1 MALWEPPTTAG
12 RRRSGS
18 ADQNAAWSR
27 RGAAPR
33 SESPSRR
40 DSTAG
45 LAAAAVG
52 PGDDLQQV
60 TVRVFEIQS
69 AAAVPVVDH
78 TRPGLARIGPVPKVL
93 VADPAKGRVEFF
105 LTDQEG
111 VVLRRDLCGG

>member
-1 MALWEPPTTAG
+1 MNGCGWGRYRRAG
-12 RRRSGS
+12 GS
-18 ADQNAAWSR
+18 
-27 RGAAPR
+27 
-33 SESPSRR
+33 
-40 DSTAG
+40 
-45 LAAAAVG
+45 AAAAVG

-111 VVLRRDLCGG
+111 VVLRRDLCGGHGEVQGDVVIGLDHEKMAKPGWRRQAKDAR